1 MKLQPS
7 EDISARSVV
16 LGLLLS
22 PWMVRVLIELEVVRY
37 THPTLVHPL
46 SNVVFVLFCLVFLNR
61 ILRGVGSRWV
71 FRRGELLTIY
81 VMQGVISALCTHDL
95 LEILVTIL
103 PYPYRFATPENEWQA
118 LFFPYLP
125 RWLTVSEP
133 RAVAA
138 FYEGQSSFF
147 RREIFRAWIEPLFW
161 WFTFVGALFFVLLC
175 INVVL
180 RKQWIEHE
188 RLTYPIIQLPLS
200 MTHPTEGFFKK
211 PLMWVGF
218 SMSAGI
224 SVVNLLNS
232 ISPQVPM
239 VPVKRMR
246 IETLLGLEHLGA
258 IQSAFYPFAIGIS
271 FLIPLDLLFSC
282 WVFYWLYKAEIGIGS
297 ALGWNQLAG
306 YPFGDQQGFG
316 AYLAI
321 LGGALWTSREHLRR
335 VWKTVWQKENNDSG
349 EPMSYRVAVVGG
361 TLATGYLFLFS
372 WIAGFSVWVLPLFFG
387 IYFALGTVIAR
398 MRAELGFLVHD
409 LHNIEPQGVL
419 IDALGT
425 RRLGVQN
432 LTLFALYNFFNRAY
446 RAHPAPLQLEAF
458 KLAERAR
465 LSGRRM
471 GGVLLLTAGFG
482 TLLTTFML
490 VQQYYIH
497 GAATGYYGPWALG
510 FGNDLFGQLD
520 RWLSQPTE
528 THLLKVT
535 MMGMGALISLA
546 MMAIR
551 SRFLWWTLHPL
562 GYAMSNSWGMY
573 NLWCPL
579 FVAWGC
585 KFIILRQG
593 GLSAYRKAIPFFLGL
608 ALGDYVPGYTW
619 SLASILLDRPLYQF
633 WP

>member
-1 MKLQPS
+1 MKRQPS

-22 PWMVRVLIELEVVRY
+22 PLMVRVLIELEVVRY

-46 SNVVFVLFCLVFLNR
+46 SNVVFVLFCLAILNR
-61 ILRGVGSRWV
+61 VLGRVTPRWV
-71 FRRGELLTIY
+71 LRRGELLTIY

-103 PYPYRFATPENEWQA
+103 PYPYRFATPENDWQA
-118 LFFPYLP
+118 LVLPHLP

-147 RREIFRAWIEPLFW
+147 RREILRAWIEPLFW
-161 WFTFVGALFFVLLC
+161 WFTFVVALFFVLLC

-180 RKQWIEHE
+180 RKQWTEHE
-188 RLTYPIIQLPLS
+188 RLSYPLIQLPLR
-200 MTHPTEGFFKK
+200 MTHPTEEFFKR
-211 PLMWVGF
+211 PLLKVGF
-218 SMSAGI
+218 SVSAGI

-232 ISPQVPM
+232 LYPQVPTI
-239 VPVKRMR
+239 PVKRMR
-246 IETLLGLEHLGA
+246 IEMLLGLERLGA

-321 LGGALWTSREHLRR
+321 LGVAVWTSRGHLRR
-335 VWKTVWQKENNDSG
+335 VWRTVWRKENNDSE
-349 EPMSYRVAVVGG
+349 EPMPYRVALVGG
-361 TLATGYLFLFS
+361 TLATGYLLLFS
-372 WIAGFSVWVLPLFFG
+372 LAAGFSAWILPFFFG

-425 RRLGVQN
+425 RRLGAQN

-458 KLAERAR
+458 KLAERAG

-471 GGVLLLTAGFG
+471 VGVLLVTAGFG
-482 TLLTTFML
+482 TLLATLML
-490 VQQYYIH
+490 VGQYYVH
-497 GAATGYYGPWALG
+497 GAASGHYGPWALG
-510 FGNDLFGQLD
+510 FGSDLFGQLD
-520 RWLSQPTE
+520 RWLSSPTE
-528 THLLKVT
+528 THLLKVAT
-535 MMGMGALISLA
+535 MGGGALVSLV
-546 MMAIR
+546 MMTLR

-562 GYAMSNSWGMY
+562 GYAMSSSWGMY

-585 KFIILRQG
+585 KWVILRQG

-608 ALGDYVPGYTW
+608 ALGDYVPGCAW
-619 SLASILLDRPLYQF
+619 SLASLLFNRPLYQF